1 MAPNSTKLMEYMSE
15 EFINKTKKTIKF
27 LIIYTIGFF
36 LLFACFKYA
45 MPFVIAIIIAITFKP
60 LKNRILK
67 INQRTRKFKITNG
80 AISLIMTIL
89 IVVILGSLVGT
100 IIYQIFIQSQKF
112 LNYATNPNTIVE
124 ITEIIDNFVNR
135 VLASMKSI
143 DPEIISKLNES
154 IMELVKIITNLFS
167 NLGGKILKL
176 AVSIPS
182 GIITVFITLIS
193 TYFFTKDIEKIQSNV
208 KGMFSEKGL
217 KFLRDL
223 KRKLNNTTI
232 GYIKAYLL
240 IIIAIASISTIIY
253 LIAGVEYAV
262 PIGILTAVLD
272 FLPLIGAGLV
282 FGVLIIIEYFSG
294 NTIGAVILI
303 IGYIIVAIIRQL
315 LEQNLVAS
323 FIGVHPL
330 VMIIGLFIALT
341 SLGFAG
347 MFYFLGAFILYDAVI
362 N

>member
-1 MAPNSTKLMEYMSE
+1 MASNNTRLKEYMSE
-15 EFINKTKKTIKF
+15 EFITKMKKTIKF
-27 LIIYTIGFF
+27 LILYTIGFLF
-36 LLFACFKYA
+36 IFACFKYA
-45 MPFVIAIIIAITFKP
+45 MPFVIAITIAITFKP

-67 INQRTRKFKITNG
+67 INERTKKFKITNG
-80 AISLIMTIL
+80 EISLIMTIL

-112 LNYATNPNTIVE
+112 LNYATNPDTIVE
-124 ITEIIDNFVNR
+124 VTVIVDNFANKI
-135 VLASMKSI
+135 LTSMKNI
-143 DPEIISKLNES
+143 NPEIISKINES
-154 IMELVKIITNLFS
+154 IMELVKVVTSLFS
-167 NLGGKILKL
+167 NLGGKILKV

-193 TYFFTKDIEKIQSNV
+193 TYFFTKDIEKIQSGV
-208 KGMFSEKGL
+208 KGIFSEKGL
-217 KFLRDL
+217 RFIRDL

-240 IIIAIASISTIIY
+240 ILIVIASISTIIY
-253 LIAGVEYAV
+253 LFAKVEYAV

-282 FGVLIIIEYFSG
+282 FAVVIIIEYFSG
-294 NTIGAVILI
+294 NTIGALILI
-303 IGYIIVAIIRQL
+303 IGYILVAIIRQV

-330 VMIIGLFIALT
+330 VMIIGLFIAL
-341 SLGFAG
+341 SPLGFAG